1 MSVFQPVDT
10 ALVEEVEVFN
20 EEAEE
25 RNDNLQDSK
34 RNGVIPREDRGGDFV
49 VTGRC
54 TWRCKWKTMTVD
66 KEELVILT
74 S

>member
-25 RNDNLQDSK
+25 RDDNLQDSRRK
-34 RNGVIPREDRGGDFV
+34 DMELFREKNAGG
-49 VTGRC
+49 G
-54 TWRCKWKTMTVD
+54 
-66 KEELVILT
+66 EGGLL
-74 S
+74 